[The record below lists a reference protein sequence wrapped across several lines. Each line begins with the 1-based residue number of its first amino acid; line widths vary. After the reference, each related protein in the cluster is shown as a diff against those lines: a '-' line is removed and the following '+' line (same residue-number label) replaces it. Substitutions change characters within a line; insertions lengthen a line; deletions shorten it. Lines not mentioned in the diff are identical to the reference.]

1 MCYKACGYGCHIETT
16 SEGQEDE
23 DADVIF
29 LLAFNLDDSMGMK
42 EETVKFYSVFLDLWD
57 EEAEVEAIRNMQD
70 GHWLAVEMN
79 RRIQA
84 AVNSSREKGEEGK

>member
-1 MCYKACGYGCHIETT
+1 MHFARKAT
-16 SEGQEDE
+16 
-23 DADVIF
+23 
-29 LLAFNLDDSMGMK
+29 K

-70 GHWLAVEMN
+70 RHWLAVEMN

>member
-1 MCYKACGYGCHIETT
+1 MPLSTLPGSAIAP
-16 SEGQEDE
+16 QE

>member
-1 MCYKACGYGCHIETT
+1 
-16 SEGQEDE
+16 
-23 DADVIF
+23 
-29 LLAFNLDDSMGMK
+29 MGMK
-42 EETVKFYSVFLDLWD
+42 EETVKLFTVLFLDLWD

>member
-1 MCYKACGYGCHIETT
+1 MQMLYFFLHLIWMILWN
-16 SEGQEDE
+16 EGGNCKVLQC
-23 DADVIF
+23 F
-29 LLAFNLDDSMGMK
+29 SG
-42 EETVKFYSVFLDLWD
+42 SVD